1 MGSGISWRRRSFG
14 QTLQCVPILR
24 HELLPGIGQVNL
36 LIDHLALLLL
46 VQVPLQL
53 GREVLPHVAHVHLPS
68 HHLLLPLH
76 LLLVPL
82 QQVLPSD
89 QISEQDVLVQLSRPG
104 VQIAQP
110 VPHLDQVALET
121 KRPVPPV
128 GHCSTNYHEEQDYD
142 WSCHV
147 DGAV

>member
-1 MGSGISWRRRSFG
+1 MLCNLKEFGIMVSPVKTF
-14 QTLQCVPILR
+14 CVP
-24 HELLPGIGQVNL
+24 N
-36 LIDHLALLLL
+36 
-46 VQVPLQL
+46 
-53 GREVLPHVAHVHLPS
+53 
-68 HHLLLPLH
+68 
-76 LLLVPL
+76 PL
-82 QQVLPSD
+82 QQLLPSD

-142 WSCHV
+142 WSGHV

>member
-1 MGSGISWRRRSFG
+1 MGSGISFG

-53 GREVLPHVAHVHLPS
+53 GREVLPHVAHVHLPG

-76 LLLVPL
+76 LLHVSL
-82 QQVLPSD
+82 QQLLPSD
-89 QISEQDVLVQLSRPG
+89 QISEQEVLVQFSRPG
-104 VQIAQP
+104 VEIAQP

-142 WSCHV
+142 WSGHV